1 MNKWLM
7 TLVALAL
14 GTGALAAEIEKPEA
28 PKPAVEGKPS
38 DATGSLTKTCPVLSR
53 LALTEDQIKTVDKL
67 VAQNNTRQR
76 ALSKEKLKP
85 KERQDKAKALAEE
98 LKSRI
103 REVLTSEQRSKY
115 DAGWQVIGEFQT
127 KVQEAYKDMQKAV
140 AEAKD
145 DAEKSKA
152 AHQAGIDKVK
162 GLKAEQTRLLDEKVG
177 KPGSAP
183 AKETPASGGAPVK
196 DAPAPGS
203 VPPPAAK

>member
-1 MNKWLM
+1 MSKWLA
-7 TLVALAL
+7 TFAALAL

-28 PKPAVEGKPS
+28 PKPVVEGKPG

-53 LALTEDQIKTVDKL
+53 LGLTADQVKAIDKL

-76 ALSKEKLKP
+76 ALAKERLKP

-98 LKSRI
+98 LKGQI
-103 REVLTSEQRSKY
+103 REALTPEQRSRY
-115 DAGWQVIGEFQT
+115 DAGWQVVGEFQA

-152 AHQAGIDKVK
+152 ARQASIDKIK

-177 KPGSAP
+177 KPGTAP
-183 AKETPASGGAPVK
+183 AKEVPTPGGAPAK
-196 DAPAPGS
+196 DAPASGNVSPPG
-203 VPPPAAK
+203 AK